1 MDYLEFENA
10 LQLVERERAEGAAAG
25 CKVLSEAMADSPNL
39 ADLNCASIFRMI
51 QFVLENA
58 ELPLRKAL
66 DEMIETDQSAS
77 DTEHSVFDTDSRQK
91 EDGFFTGD

>member
-10 LQLVERERAEGAAAG
+10 LQLVDSV
-25 CKVLSEAMADSPNL
+25 KVLSEAMADSPNL

-66 DEMIETDQSAS
+66 DEMIETDQSVS

>member
-1 MDYLEFENA
+1 MEEPMDYLEFENA
-10 LQLVERERAEGAAAG
+10 LQLVDSV
-25 CKVLSEAMADSPNL
+25 KVLSEATADSPNL

-66 DEMIETDQSAS
+66 DEMIETDQSVS

>member
-10 LQLVERERAEGAAAG
+10 LQLVDSV
-25 CKVLSEAMADSPNL
+25 KVLSEAMADSPNL

-77 DTEHSVFDTDSRQK
+77 DTEHYVFDTDSQQE

>member
-1 MDYLEFENA
+1 MEEPMDYLEFENA
-10 LQLVERERAEGAAAG
+10 LQLVDSV
-25 CKVLSEAMADSPNL
+25 KVLSEAMADSPNL
-39 ADLNCASIFRMI
+39 ADLNC
-51 QFVLENA
+51 ENA

>member
-10 LQLVERERAEGAAAG
+10 LQLVDSV
-25 CKVLSEAMADSPNL
+25 KVLSEAMADSPNL
-39 ADLNCASIFRMI
+39 ADLNCTSIFRMI

-66 DEMIETDQSAS
+66 DEMIETDQSVS

>member
-1 MDYLEFENA
+1 
-10 LQLVERERAEGAAAG
+10 
-25 CKVLSEAMADSPNL
+25 MADSPNL

-66 DEMIETDQSAS
+66 DEMIETDQSVS

>member
-1 MDYLEFENA
+1 MEEPMDYLEFENA
-10 LQLVERERAEGAAAG
+10 LQLVDSV
-25 CKVLSEAMADSPNL
+25 KVLSEAMADSPNL

-66 DEMIETDQSAS
+66 DEMIETDQSVS

>member
-10 LQLVERERAEGAAAG
+10 LQLVDSV
-25 CKVLSEAMADSPNL
+25 KVLSEAMADSPNL

>member
-10 LQLVERERAEGAAAG
+10 LQLVDSV
-25 CKVLSEAMADSPNL
+25 KVLSEAMADSPNL

-77 DTEHSVFDTDSRQK
+77 GRL
-91 EDGFFTGD
+91 TGG

>member
-10 LQLVERERAEGAAAG
+10 LQLVDSV
-25 CKVLSEAMADSPNL
+25 KVLSEAMADSPNL

-66 DEMIETDQSAS
+66 DEMIEADQSAS

>member
-10 LQLVERERAEGAAAG
+10 LQLVDSV
-25 CKVLSEAMADSPNL
+25 KVLSEAMADSPNL

-51 QFVLENA
+51 KFVLENA

-66 DEMIETDQSAS
+66 DEMIETDQSVS

>member
-10 LQLVERERAEGAAAG
+10 LQLVDSV
-25 CKVLSEAMADSPNL
+25 KVLSEAMADSPNL

-51 QFVLENA
+51 QFVLENT

-66 DEMIETDQSAS
+66 DEMIETDQSIS

>member
-10 LQLVERERAEGAAAG
+10 LQLLDSV
-25 CKVLSEAMADSPNL
+25 KVLSEAMADSPNL

-77 DTEHSVFDTDSRQK
+77 DT
-91 EDGFFTGD
+91 

>member
-10 LQLVERERAEGAAAG
+10 LQLVDSV
-25 CKVLSEAMADSPNL
+25 KVLSEAMADSPNL

-66 DEMIETDQSAS
+66 DEMIEIDQSVS

>member
-10 LQLVERERAEGAAAG
+10 LQLVDSV
-25 CKVLSEAMADSPNL
+25 KVLSEAMADSPNL

-66 DEMIETDQSAS
+66 DEMIETDQSVS
-77 DTEHSVFDTDSRQK
+77 DTEHSVFDTDSQQE
-91 EDGFFTGD
+91 EDGCFTGD

>member
-1 MDYLEFENA
+1 MDYIEFENA
-10 LQLVERERAEGAAAG
+10 LQLIDSV
-25 CKVLSEAMADSPNL
+25 KVLSEAIADSPNL

-66 DEMIETDQSAS
+66 DEMIETDQSVS